1 MPLRQ
6 GPVQQ
11 RGDVDKDRSYYY
23 TRSKSVLDSVE
34 FEIFFVVFLEGWKG
48 RNDEFKDGG
57 KSNRGGSGSER
68 IEAAE
73 GGRMVAVLL
82 VVNEFVT
89 CLL

>member
-1 MPLRQ
+1 MLLRQ

-11 RGDVDKDRSYYY
+11 RGHVDQDRSYIC
-23 TRSKSVLDSVE
+23 TRNKSLLDPVE

-57 KSNRGGSGSER
+57 KSKRGGSGSAR
-68 IEAAE
+68 IEAAA
-73 GGRMVAVLL
+73 GGSMVAMFF

-89 CLL
+89 FLL